1 MHSLTCTH
9 NCTHTPYYMLQHT
22 QVHGDELISD
32 SDDGGLA
39 GAVQVRASP

>member
-1 MHSLTCTH
+1 
-9 NCTHTPYYMLQHT
+9 MLQHT

-39 GAVQVRASP
+39 GAVQVRASPWKQQKKAR